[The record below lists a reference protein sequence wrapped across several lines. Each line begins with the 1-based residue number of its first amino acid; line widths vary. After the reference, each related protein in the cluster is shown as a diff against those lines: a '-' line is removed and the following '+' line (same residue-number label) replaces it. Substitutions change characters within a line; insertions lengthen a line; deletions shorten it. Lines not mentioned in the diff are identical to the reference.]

1 METVEKLTALDTKE
15 LMGRIQKSDDHELAY
30 IRIALLTKHIQEKL
44 TIKDLRFPDSYMA
57 KFKYSHHTI
66 TFTPAFF
73 GKKTSM
79 VEIDI
84 EPYGSDAHT
93 LTFHMY
99 PEKVLTL
106 LEGLQ

>member
-1 METVEKLTALDTKE
+1 METVEKLTALDSKE

-30 IRIALLTKHIQEKL
+30 IRVALLTKHIQEKL
-44 TIKDLRFPDSYMA
+44 NIKSLRFPDSYMA
-57 KFKYSHHTI
+57 KFNYNHHI
-66 TFTPAFF
+66 IVITPAFF

-84 EPYGSDAHT
+84 EPFGSDEHT

-99 PEKVLTL
+99 PEKVLAL